1 MANSEGESLKT
12 CADREVSV
20 KQEFATADS
29 AQFSGVTEH
38 TLGLIETAAM
48 AGRIQARELFPGAQL
63 PATASLCA
71 EVSHW
76 TCDALNRTATTADPE
91 SKSPH
96 EMWHDS
102 PSR

>member
-48 AGRIQARELFPGAQL
+48 VDRIKAREFFPGAQ
-63 PATASLCA
+63 
-71 EVSHW
+71 
-76 TCDALNRTATTADPE
+76 
-91 SKSPH
+91 
-96 EMWHDS
+96 
-102 PSR
+102 